1 MRTLTRLLFIPIA
14 LLALASPA
22 TGLAKDT
29 RKTKPRQS
37 HATLITAVSPTSIS
51 VRQEKTEKTVPITPA
66 TEIYVRDTKTNVDAL
81 QTGMAVN
88 ITLAMDG
95 ASASRISA
103 TDAPVF
109 RDIPVPA
116 KSKSKKRR

>member
-1 MRTLTRLLFIPIA
+1 M
-14 LLALASPA
+14 
-22 TGLAKDT
+22 
-29 RKTKPRQS
+29 
-37 HATLITAVSPTSIS
+37 ITAVSATSIS
-51 VRQEKTEKTVPITPA
+51 TKYEKVEKTFAITPA
-66 TEIYVRDTKTNVDAL
+66 TEIYVRNEKAAVGAL

-109 RDIPVPA
+109 RDIPIPA
-116 KSKSKKRR
+116 KSKSKKRS